1 MTIFRYVLLIAL
13 CTFLFAACDSAP
25 GVDGNNPDGPGDD
38 DPAGASIGDYL
49 AGLNYDADALLNVQP
64 SDAAREPVDTASTTE
79 QDGTTQRTCTRTT
92 YTLQNNFEE
101 VAILRPTQDVIW
113 PGALVEANQS
123 LLDGLPEPA
132 RFARAPVK
140 IRVDLPGIGEGG
152 TKTIE
157 RPDQANVQTAID
169 DALEWWNANA
179 YEEGYVNAASSSNRI
194 TTSYS
199 STQASLDL
207 GLNVEWATGDVQS
220 QFNFETSEEKRVVM
234 ATYKQAFY
242 TVTFVQE
249 SGAQP
254 EDVFGPDVSLQAVQS
269 AFSSTAPPAYVA
281 SVTYGRIIMFR
292 METSSSYTSAEVE
305 TAFRYATGAQV
316 DGDQVSTYE
325 EILQSSSVE
334 VITLGGNAAVA
345 SEAVTARSAG
355 DLVPIITGENAVYS
369 RGNPGVPISYAVKYL
384 KDDQVAKL
392 GYTTEYTA
400 TECSA
405 IKTADVVT
413 VDLIEF
419 EAVKDCDV
427 GPGDFDFNATVY
439 YNDEQE
445 FNTGG
450 VGPWIAAEL
459 DDGETKSIDEE
470 VVFTAQRQADNTFA
484 VDFWAREQDD
494 PPFGPPNYDDLDGK
508 KKRTHT
514 FNANTGWTNLPD
526 NDDSSLPDRDTDQ
539 VKDVEIELVGDK
551 SNTCQVKVYY
561 DVTLQ

>member
-1 MTIFRYVLLIAL
+1 M
-13 CTFLFAACDSAP
+13 
-25 GVDGNNPDGPGDD
+25 
-38 DPAGASIGDYL
+38 
-49 AGLNYDADALLNVQP
+49 
-64 SDAAREPVDTASTTE
+64 
-79 QDGTTQRTCTRTT
+79 
-92 YTLQNNFEE
+92 
-101 VAILRPTQDVIW
+101 
-113 PGALVEANQS
+113 
-123 LLDGLPEPA
+123 
-132 RFARAPVK
+132 
-140 IRVDLPGIGEGG
+140 
-152 TKTIE
+152 
-157 RPDQANVQTAID
+157 QTAID
-169 DALEWWNANA
+169 EALEWWNANA

-194 TTSYS
+194 TTPYS

-220 QFNFETSEEKRVVM
+220 QFRFETSEEKRVVM

-242 TVTFVQE
+242 TVTYVQE

-254 EDVFGPDVSLQAVQS
+254 EDVFGPDVTLQAVQS
-269 AFSSTAPPAYVA
+269 AFSTDAPPAYV
-281 SVTYGRIIMFR
+281 STVTYGRIIMFR

-305 TAFRYATGAQV
+305 AAFRYATGAQV
-316 DGDQVSTYE
+316 EGDLEAAYEDILEEST
-325 EILQSSSVE
+325 VE

-345 SEAVTARSAG
+345 SEAVEARSAG

-369 RGNPGVPISYAVKYL
+369 RSNPGVPISYAVKYL

-419 EAVKDCDV
+419 EAVKDCD
-427 GPGDFDFNATVY
+427 
-439 YNDEQE
+439 
-445 FNTGG
+445 

-514 FNANTGWTNLPD
+514 FNANTGWTNLDPG
-526 NDDSSLPDRDTDQ
+526 NGAPDRDGDGVQ
-539 VKDVEIELVGDK
+539 DLEIELVGDK